1 MTRPSPIALPLLLAG
16 SVLLAA
22 SLAGAVPTTTFKVST
37 YDELNKGEPAGTLV
51 SSKGEVLIG
60 RGSTKLKGPKSL
72 MMWTSARDAKGTVY
86 FGTGAGGTVLSVRD
100 NKVRKVADLQAIL
113 ITSLAAGPRGK
124 LLASTMPDARIM
136 EVDTRTGKSRL
147 LAKLPTEHVWALLY
161 DAKARR
167 IYAASGAPGKV
178 FSIPA
183 GGGKPT
189 VYYDP
194 DEKHLL
200 CLKRGPRGALLA
212 GSGNKAIL
220 YRITGKGKAT
230 AIHDFD
236 ATELRD
242 VEVTDDGT
250 LYVAVN
256 KFSLK
261 TGGLPRYDRSKKG
274 EGGTPMK
281 FPKKKTK
288 RAKFRASELRTG
300 AKSGQGAL
308 YRIKGDT
315 VEQVLA
321 LKDGYFTD
329 LDVDPSGTLWAGEG
343 TKGKVFWVRK
353 DRTVQSAF
361 DLSERQVLSL
371 AVGGK
376 QQYMGTGDG
385 GAIYRVQAGPGPKPA
400 YLSEVLDAKVNAHW
414 GAVHYRTSGRLALAS
429 RSGHTTKPDKTWTP
443 WRAAGRH
450 GVDRLKLTSP
460 PGRYLQV
467 KFIWSAPF
475 SGVLRSFTAY
485 YRPVNQRA
493 KITEISVAPPAKDKP
508 RTATLKLKWKVENE
522 DKDDLVY
529 RLDMREEMST
539 AWRRISG
546 TKPLE
551 KAEFEW
557 DTEPVPDGYYRVR
570 VVASD
575 EKANAPEHTLTDTRV
590 SARLLVD
597 NRKPT
602 VTGLA
607 ARYPQ
612 VSGTARDS
620 YSPIKRIE
628 YSIDG
633 ESWRLV
639 GPLDG
644 IFDSP
649 GEAFRFKLP
658 ADIPRGNHVLAVRA
672 MDEAGNMGVA
682 QVKFKR

>member
-1 MTRPSPIALPLLLAG
+1 MTRRSLNTLSLLLAG
-16 SVLLAA
+16 SALLAT
-22 SLAGAVPTTTFKVST
+22 SLAGAVPTATFKVST
-37 YDELNKGEPAGTLV
+37 ADELNKGEPQGTLI
-51 SSKGEVLIG
+51 SSKGEVLAG
-60 RGSTKLKGPKSL
+60 RGSAKLKGPKAL
-72 MMWTSARDAKGTVY
+72 MMWATARDHKGTVY
-86 FGTGAGGTVLSVRD
+86 FGTGAGGTLLSVKN
-100 NKVRKVADLQAIL
+100 NKVRKLADLKAIL
-113 ITSLAAGPRGK
+113 ITTLAPGPRGK
-124 LLASTMPDARIM
+124 LLAGTMPDARIL
-136 EVDTRTGKSRL
+136 EVDTRTGKYRQ

-161 DAKARR
+161 DAKAKR

-194 DEKHLL
+194 EEKHLL
-200 CLKRGPRGALLA
+200 CLKRGPKGALLT
-212 GSGNKAIL
+212 GSANKAIL
-220 YRITGKGKAT
+220 YRISGKGKAT

-242 VEVTDDGT
+242 VEVTSDGAI
-250 LYVAVN
+250 YVAVN

-261 TGGLPRYDRSKKG
+261 TGGLPRYDAAKKG
-274 EGGTPMK
+274 QGGTAMK
-281 FPKKKTK
+281 FPKKKAK
-288 RAKFRASELRTG
+288 KAKFRASELRTG
-300 AKSGQGAL
+300 AKAGQGAL
-308 YRIKGDT
+308 FRIKGDT
-315 VEQVLA
+315 VEQLIA
-321 LKDGYFTD
+321 LKTGYFTD
-329 LDVDPSGTLWAGEG
+329 LELDPSGVLWAGEG
-343 TKGKVFWVRK
+343 SKGKVFLVRK
-353 DRTVQSAF
+353 DRTVLSAF
-361 DLSERQVLSL
+361 DFSERQVLSV
-371 AVGGK
+371 AVAGK
-376 QQYMGTGDG
+376 QQYLGTGDG
-385 GAIYRVQAGPGPKPA
+385 GVIYRVQAGPGKKPA
-400 YLSEVLDAKVNAHW
+400 YLSEVLDTKVTAHW

-443 WRAAGRH
+443 WRDAGRH
-450 GVDRLKLTSP
+450 GTDRLKLNSP
-460 PGRYLQV
+460 SGRYLQL
-467 KFIWSAPF
+467 KFTWAAPF
-475 SGVLRSFTAY
+475 TGVLRSFIVY
-485 YRPVNQRA
+485 YRPENRRA
-493 KITEISVAPPAKDKP
+493 KITEITLAPPAKGKP
-508 RTATLKLKWKVENE
+508 RTPKIKFKWKVEND

-529 RLDMREEMST
+529 RLDMREEMGK

-546 TKPLE
+546 TKPLI
-551 KAEFEW
+551 KTEFEW

-575 EKANAPEHTLTDTRV
+575 EKANSPKHTLTDTRV

-658 ADIPRGNHVLAVRA
+658 ADLPRGDHLLAVRA
-672 MDEAGNMGVA
+672 MDEAGNMGVS
-682 QVKFKR
+682 QVRFRK

>member
-1 MTRPSPIALPLLLAG
+1 M
-16 SVLLAA
+16 
-22 SLAGAVPTTTFKVST
+22 AGAVPTATFKVST
-37 YDELNKGEPAGTLV
+37 YDELNKGEPQGTLV
-51 SSKGEVLIG
+51 SSKGEVLVG
-60 RGSTKLKGPKSL
+60 RGSAKLKGPKAL
-72 MMWTSARDAKGTVY
+72 MMWASTRDHKGTVY
-86 FGTGAGGTVLSVRD
+86 FGTGAGGTLLSVKG
-100 NKVRKVADLQAIL
+100 NKVKKVADLNAIL
-113 ITSLAAGPRGK
+113 ITTLAAGRRGK
-124 LLASTMPDARIM
+124 LLAGTMPDARIL
-136 EVDTRTGKSRL
+136 EVDTRTGKWKELARL
-147 LAKLPTEHVWALLY
+147 PSEHVWALLY
-161 DAKARR
+161 DAKAKK

-183 GGGKPT
+183 GGGKPS

-200 CLKRGPRGALLA
+200 CLQRGPKGALLA

-230 AIHDFD
+230 AVHDFD

-242 VEVTDDGT
+242 VEVTGDGT
-250 LYVAVN
+250 IYVAVN
-256 KFSLK
+256 KFTLK
-261 TGGLPRYDRSKKG
+261 SGGLPRYDRSKKG
-274 EGGTPMK
+274 KGGTAMK
-281 FPKKKTK
+281 FPKKKAK
-288 RAKFRASELRTG
+288 RAKFRASELRSG
-300 AKSGQGAL
+300 AKSGKGAL
-308 YRIKGDT
+308 FRIKGDT
-315 VEQVLA
+315 VEQVIA

-329 LDVDPSGTLWAGEG
+329 LQVDPAGVLWAGEG
-343 TKGKVFWVRK
+343 AKGKVFWVQK
-353 DRTVQSAF
+353 DKTVQSAF
-361 DLSERQVLSL
+361 DFTERQVLSL

-376 QQYMGTGDG
+376 QQYLGTGDAG
-385 GAIYRVQAGPGPKPA
+385 VIYRVKAGPGAKPA

-414 GAVHYRTSGRLALAS
+414 GVVHYRTSGRLALAS

-450 GVDRLKLTSP
+450 GGDRLKLTSP
-460 PGRYLQV
+460 PGRYLQL
-467 KFIWSAPF
+467 KFTWSAPF

-485 YRPVNQRA
+485 YRPVNRRA
-493 KITEISVAPPAKDKP
+493 KITELTVAEPAKGKP
-508 RTATLKLKWKVENE
+508 RTPKLKLKWKVEND
-522 DKDDLVY
+522 DKDALVY
-529 RLDMREEMST
+529 RVEMREEMAT

-570 VVASD
+570 VIASD
-575 EKANAPEHTLTDTRV
+575 EKANAPQFTLTDTRV

-597 NRKPT
+597 NRKPR
-602 VTGLA
+602 VNGLA

-612 VSGTARDS
+612 VSGTAQDS

-639 GPLDG
+639 APLDG
-644 IFDSP
+644 IFDTP

-658 ADIPRGNHVLAVRA
+658 ADLPKGDHVLAVRA
-672 MDEAGNMGVA
+672 TDEAGNMGVA
-682 QVKFKR
+682 QVKLKK